1 MTKERGKVNINQT
14 IWKVIQSDLAV
25 QKDLARKIINM
36 RALAKYLIKKYGLT
50 FSLDGVISAIRRF
63 QGQEDFKEDEESL
76 LHIFKESVVSTR
88 NNVASIT
95 VSMGAKEFFS
105 KMCALT
111 NHFNF
116 RLAIGENKIKLIVDN
131 LELDKA
137 KKMFSQEEVQKV
149 EEGLSEITVKV
160 SETALQTKGVL
171 ARISSE
177 LALANINI
185 SEIVICPPEFFIYV
199 KQKDIVKAHDSIL
212 RLIQG

>member
-1 MTKERGKVNINQT
+1 MTKDKININQT
-14 IWKVIQSDLAV
+14 IWKIVQSDLAI

-36 RALAKYLIKKYGLT
+36 RALAKYIIKKHGFN

-63 QGQEDFKEDEESL
+63 EGQEDFKEDEQSL
-76 LHIFKESVVSTR
+76 LNIFKESIVSTK
-88 NNVASIT
+88 NNVTCITLSIG
-95 VSMGAKEFFS
+95 SKEFFS
-105 KMCALT
+105 KMCSLT

-116 RLAIGENKIKLIVDN
+116 RLAIGENKVKIIVDSQDI
-131 LELDKA
+131 EKT
-137 KKMFSQEEVQKV
+137 KKMFSQDEVQKI
-149 EEGLSEITVKV
+149 EEGLSEINVKV

-171 ARISSE
+171 ARMSTE

-185 SEIVICPPEFFIYV
+185 SEVVICPPEFFIYL